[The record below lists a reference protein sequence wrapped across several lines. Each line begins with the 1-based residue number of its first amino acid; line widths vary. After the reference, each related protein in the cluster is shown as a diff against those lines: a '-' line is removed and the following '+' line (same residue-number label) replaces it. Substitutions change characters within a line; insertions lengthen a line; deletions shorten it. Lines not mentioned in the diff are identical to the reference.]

1 MGRMVTVEEWA
12 EIHGKNACRGTAHDP
27 QMRMEK
33 GAERPC

>member
-12 EIHGKNACRGTAHDP
+12 EIHGKTPAAVRRMIRK
-27 QMRMEK
+27 MRMEK